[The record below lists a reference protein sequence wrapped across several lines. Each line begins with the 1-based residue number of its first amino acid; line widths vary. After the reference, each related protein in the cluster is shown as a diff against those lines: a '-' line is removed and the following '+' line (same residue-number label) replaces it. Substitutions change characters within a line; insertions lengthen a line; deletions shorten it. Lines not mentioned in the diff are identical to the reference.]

1 MTKLF
6 NRLNVALM
14 LALLLATAFGF
25 ALIPVGETLPAH
37 WSMYGAIDRFGP
49 RNQVLIVLP
58 LGAAATAALLTGIG
72 LFIKRTGR
80 GDVSRQFTLVL
91 SVVLVIFE
99 ATQASTI
106 LIGLGHSID
115 VPRVIAVVQG
125 LGLIAIGNIV
135 PKSGQNT
142 SSRIKQPYDAR
153 HQYRVLKVMGL
164 LFIATGV
171 VLFVAAMIAASPT
184 WLFSLNIG
192 GVAVATSSAAL
203 YAIYLRSL
211 AWHRAE

>member
-6 NRLNVALM
+6 NRLNFALM

-58 LGAAATAALLTGIG
+58 LGAAALLTGIG

-171 VLFVAAMIAASPT
+171 DLFVAAIIAASPT

>member
-58 LGAAATAALLTGIG
+58 LGAAALLTGIG

-164 LFIATGV
+164 LFTATGV

>member
-58 LGAAATAALLTGIG
+58 LGAAALLTGIG

-91 SVVLVIFE
+91 SVVLVIFG

-125 LGLIAIGNIV
+125 LSLITIGNIV

-211 AWHRAE
+211 AWHTAE

>member
-58 LGAAATAALLTGIG
+58 LGAAALLTGIG
-72 LFIKRTGR
+72 LFIKWTGR

-91 SVVLVIFE
+91 SVVLVIFG

>member
-58 LGAAATAALLTGIG
+58 LGAAALLTGIG

-91 SVVLVIFE
+91 SVVLVIFG

-203 YAIYLRSL
+203 YAIHLRSL

>member
-58 LGAAATAALLTGIG
+58 LGAAALLTGIG

-91 SVVLVIFE
+91 SVVLVIFG

>member
-58 LGAAATAALLTGIG
+58 LGAAALLTGIG

-91 SVVLVIFE
+91 SVVVVIFG

>member
-58 LGAAATAALLTGIG
+58 LGAAALLTGIG
-72 LFIKRTGR
+72 LFIKWTGR

-91 SVVLVIFE
+91 SVVLVIFG

-125 LGLIAIGNIV
+125 LSLIAIGNIV

-171 VLFVAAMIAASPT
+171 VLFVAAIIAASPT

-203 YAIYLRSL
+203 YAIHLRSL

>member
-1 MTKLF
+1 M
-6 NRLNVALM
+6 
-14 LALLLATAFGF
+14 
-25 ALIPVGETLPAH
+25 
-37 WSMYGAIDRFGP
+37 
-49 RNQVLIVLP
+49 
-58 LGAAATAALLTGIG
+58 
-72 LFIKRTGR
+72 
-80 GDVSRQFTLVL
+80 
-91 SVVLVIFE
+91 IFE